1 MARTELTKTDAPGGY
16 AHTGQKLTFEA
27 ADTTNQNE
35 FKASGKDLVVV
46 RNDDTSA
53 HTVTITSKSDPYNR
67 TQDISAYSVPAG
79 ETHIFGSFPR
89 LGWEQSGVIQC
100 EADNS
105 SVFFAVINL

>member
-27 ADTTNQNE
+27 ADTSNLNE
-35 FKASGKDLVVV
+35 FKASGKDLLVA

-53 HTVTITSKSDPYNR
+53 HNVTVTSKADPYNR
-67 TQDISAYSVPAG
+67 TQNIDTYSVPSG
-79 ETHIFGSFPR
+79 ETHIFGPFPR
-89 LGWEQSGVIQC
+89 IGWEQSGVIQC

-105 SVFFAVINL
+105 SVYFAVINL